1 MNKFLIRFILISA
14 IAGGINW
21 NIGHNL
27 PPQIGPRFYTF
38 SNQASLSIALILS
51 EIFIISCS
59 GILKIN
65 KGRNQNLLKTK
76 LEDALRELPAGHPDC
91 MRLIELI
98 ASLDENSP
106 VDHR

>member
-1 MNKFLIRFILISA
+1 MNKFLIRFILISS
-14 IAGGINW
+14 IAGSINW

-51 EIFIISCS
+51 ELLIITSS
-59 GILKIN
+59 GILNIRKGKDQKI
-65 KGRNQNLLKTK
+65 LKTR
-76 LEDALRELPAGHPDC
+76 LEEALRELPPGHPDC

-106 VDHR
+106 ADHY